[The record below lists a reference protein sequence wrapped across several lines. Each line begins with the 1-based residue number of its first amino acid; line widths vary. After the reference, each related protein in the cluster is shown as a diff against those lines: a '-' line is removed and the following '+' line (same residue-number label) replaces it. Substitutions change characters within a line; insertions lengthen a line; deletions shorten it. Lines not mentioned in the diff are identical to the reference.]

1 MLKLSALST
10 EPRFSRL
17 TSLLVE
23 WQSFWRP
30 APFMQRSPPW
40 QQRFP
45 ELTERLLGLSDSE
58 VERLHPQPWQNSPL
72 HDWLPVAEL
81 AELIRLAPL
90 DATSTVLPPG
100 WAVHVGGR
108 KWQQIEAFIQ
118 HLYIAVQDDLLEWCA
133 GKGHLAR
140 ALALEHVAPVTALEW
155 QASLCDEGRQLAA
168 AQQAPVR
175 MQQQDVLAA
184 DTARFL
190 AAQTHV
196 VALHACGDLHQR
208 LLELAALSGS
218 AVTLAPCC
226 YHRTQAEVYRP
237 MSQRGRQLSEAY
249 GLQLNRDDLTLA
261 VQETVTAPQ
270 GVRRRREQ
278 ATAWRLGFDTLQRE
292 LRGEDSYLPVPSLAY
307 GRLPEHFSGFCHWA
321 AEQKGLDIPASVHL
335 APYERIGWER
345 QAEVKRFELVRHL
358 FRRPLE
364 VWLALDRVALLEE
377 AGFKVELGTF
387 CAAQVTPRNLLIRAR
402 KPDQAA

>member
-1 MLKLSALST
+1 MLKPCALST
-10 EPRFSRL
+10 ERRFSRL

-30 APFMQRSPPW
+30 APFMQRNPSW

-45 ELTERLLGLSDSE
+45 ELTERLLGLSDSD
-58 VERLHPQPWQNSPL
+58 VERLHSLPWQNSPL

-81 AELIRLAPL
+81 ADLVRLAPL
-90 DATSTVLPPG
+90 DATSGALPQS

-118 HLYIAVQDDLLEWCA
+118 HLPITAEDSLLEWCA

-140 ALALEHVAPVTALEW
+140 ALARQHAVPVTALEW
-155 QASLCDEGRQLAA
+155 QAELCEKGQQLAA

-175 MQQQDVLAA
+175 MQQQDVLNA
-184 DTARFL
+184 DAARFL
-190 AAQTHV
+190 AAQTHA

-208 LLELAALSGS
+208 LLELAAQSGS
-218 AVTLAPCC
+218 AVALAPCC

-237 MSQRGRQLSEAY
+237 MSQRGRQLCEAY
-249 GLQLNRDDLTLA
+249 GLQLDRDDLTLA

-278 ATAWRLGFDTLQRE
+278 ANAWRLGFDALQRE
-292 LRGEDSYLPVPSLAY
+292 LRGTDRYLPVPSLAY
-307 GRLPEHFSGFCHWA
+307 GRLPEHFSGFCRWA
-321 AEQKGLDIPASVHL
+321 AEQKGLDLPASVHL

-364 VWLALDRVALLEE
+364 VWLALDRVALLKE
-377 AGFKVELGTF
+377 AGYSVELGTF
-387 CAAQVTPRNLLIRAR
+387 CAPQVTPRNLLIRAR